1 MKPYKLIISG
11 GGTGGHIFPA
21 VAIALEIKKRHAAAD
36 ILFVGALGKME
47 MEKVP
52 KAGFP
57 IQGLWISGFQR
68 SLSLQNLLFPFKVIF
83 SLLRSYQIV
92 KTFAPD
98 AVIGTGGFASGPV
111 LQVAQWLKKPTLI
124 QEQNSYPGI
133 TNRILSK
140 KVSKICVAF
149 QGMERFFPASKTI
162 LTGNPIRPLD
172 VDKNPSTTA
181 KSFFGLDPN
190 KKTVVVLGGS
200 LGAQRIN
207 DLIAQEK
214 EFMQSFGL
222 QILWQCGTRYYEK
235 YKGQENEN
243 VFIRPFVQ
251 EMDQLYAAA
260 DFIISRAGAGSLSE
274 LSCVGK
280 PLLLIPSPN
289 VTANHQVH
297 NANALAQQG
306 AAFLIE
312 ESNLDAYQK
321 IFSQWV
327 TDMPLQAQMKKQ
339 LKTLAKP
346 KAAEAIV
353 DEILKMIT
361 R

>member
-1 MKPYKLIISG
+1 MRPYKLIISG

-21 VAIALEIKKRHAAAD
+21 VAIALEVKKRYPEAN
-36 ILFVGALGKME
+36 ILFVGAKGKME

-57 IQGLWISGFQR
+57 IQGLWISGLQR
-68 SLSLQNLLFPFKVIF
+68 SLSLQNLLFPFKIIS

-92 KTFAPD
+92 KTFDPD
-98 AVIGTGGFASGPV
+98 VVIGTGGFASGPI

-124 QEQNSYPGI
+124 QEQNSFPGI

-149 QGMERFFPASKTI
+149 QDMEQFFPASKTI

-172 VDKNPSTTA
+172 VDKNSSTAA
-181 KSFFGLDPN
+181 KTFFGLDPN
-190 KKTVVVLGGS
+190 KKTLVVLGGS
-200 LGAQRIN
+200 LGAQRMN
-207 DLIAQEK
+207 NLIAQEK
-214 EFMQSFGL
+214 DFILGFGL
-222 QILWQCGTRYYEK
+222 QILWQCGTRYYNQ
-235 YKGQENEN
+235 YTRLENKD
-243 VFIRPFVQ
+243 IIILPFVQ

-274 LSCVGK
+274 LSYVGK

-289 VTANHQVH
+289 VTANHQFH
-297 NANALAQQG
+297 NAKALTNQG

-312 ESNLDAYQK
+312 ESNLDTFHHT
-321 IFSQWV
+321 FSQWV
-327 TDMPLQAQMKKQ
+327 NDKPKQEQMKKQ
-339 LKTLAKP
+339 LKVFAKP
-346 KAAEAIV
+346 KAAETIV
-353 DEILKMIT
+353 DEILKMIA
-361 R
+361 